1 MKKRKKV
8 ISNKKLRGEWAEM
21 CFMVRAA
28 EHGLP
33 IAKPWGEMRTYDF
46 IVGSTG
52 YFVSVQVKSTICEVG
67 TGYDCTVRGGHKSYP
82 PGSFDFLA
90 AFAALED
97 SWYIIPQDAILGKR
111 TVPLHPQSKNAQ
123 YEKYREAWHL
133 LQGAKG
139 NRIDCIQACAEFVP
153 ETFGSADGSEGAVS
167 IFAHELRSFA
177 QIASSALV
185 QCGSVGSSVS
195 HFSQRTR
202 EMEHPSCSSVGD

>member
-1 MKKRKKV
+1 MKKRKNI

-52 YFVSVQVKSTICEVG
+52 HFVSVQVKSTIFEVG
-67 TGYDCTVRGGHKSYP
+67 TGYECTVRGGHKSYP

-90 AFAALED
+90 AYAALED
-97 SWYIIPQDAILGKR
+97 SWYIIPQDAILGR
-111 TVPLHPQSKNAQ
+111 GTVPLRPNSKDAP

-133 LQGAKG
+133 LQGEKG
-139 NRIDCIQACAEFVP
+139 TMIDRIEACAEFVP
-153 ETFGSADGSEGAVS
+153 ATLGSVCSSEGAVS
-167 IFAHELRSFA
+167 IFACELRRFA
-177 QIASSALV
+177 QTAYSAWAA
-185 QCGSVGSSVS
+185 
-195 HFSQRTR
+195 
-202 EMEHPSCSSVGD
+202 DK